1 MNRDFISDPGYYQQF
16 RQEIVDLVPAGS
28 GRVLEVGC
36 AYGATLAHLK
46 TDRGAREVIG
56 IEYVEEVANV
66 AANDR
71 RLDAVHC
78 MDIQSQLIPYPA
90 EYFDCII
97 ASHVLEH
104 LQDPWSSLEKL
115 LSHLRP
121 GGTFVCALPNVRY
134 LPVVTDL
141 VLRGKFEYKP
151 SGVLDRTHLRFF
163 TLASMRQM
171 LESAGLRIDS
181 FEPEIHG
188 LKAHVIDRISMGALR
203 QFAAYAYNF
212 RCVKS

>member
-1 MNRDFISDPGYYQQF
+1 M
-16 RQEIVDLVPAGS
+16 A
-28 GRVLEVGC
+28 RVLEVGC
-36 AYGATLAHLK
+36 AYGATLAYLK
-46 TDRGAREVIG
+46 AERGAHEVIG
-56 IEYVEEVANV
+56 IEYVEDVAKV
-66 AANDR
+66 AASDR

-78 MDIQSQLIPYPA
+78 MDIQSQIIPYPA

-104 LQDPWSSLEKL
+104 LQDPWGVLEKML
-115 LSHLRP
+115 VHLRP

-134 LPVVTDL
+134 LPVVADL
-141 VLRGKFEYKP
+141 VLRGNFEYKP

-163 TLASMRQM
+163 TLASMREL
-171 LESAGLRIDS
+171 LETAGLRIDS
-181 FEPEIHG
+181 FNPEIHG
-188 LKAHVIDRISMGALR
+188 LKASVLDKVSMGALR